1 MSDFTGPGVYIL
13 VSVATGT
20 IVNLSGANPA
30 NKTAVI
36 GWTNDSAPN
45 AQWELADAGNGQ
57 YLISNV
63 ATGTLLTGSGGASGP
78 TTGNLISPTN
88 TSARWTIKPAKNGAY
103 IFYNVGIPS
112 SVLNL
117 SGASAALG
125 TPVILWPETAGAS
138 NEQWYIKLPA

>member
-36 GWTNDSAPN
+36 GWYAILPIPLLVLTCDRTNDSAPN

-63 ATGTLLTGSGGASGP
+63 ATGTLLTGSGGAC
-78 TTGNLISPTN
+78 
-88 TSARWTIKPAKNGAY
+88 K
-103 IFYNVGIPS
+103 
-112 SVLNL
+112 
-117 SGASAALG
+117 
-125 TPVILWPETAGAS
+125 
-138 NEQWYIKLPA
+138 